1 VVDLSIAGP
10 AIGSIIKQLR
20 LQADISR
27 VQLGAAAGVS
37 ASHIAH
43 IENGQ
48 RFPSAKVLYKI
59 APHLYIGEG
68 ELLSLAGYVSAEQYN
83 LLRNY
88 DNSRLDQEVAALL
101 AKEPVEVQ
109 RAIVSILSIVKYVA
123 EGIVREYAR
132 VKDEDSQESILD

>member
-1 VVDLSIAGP
+1 MSIASR

-27 VQLGAAAGVS
+27 VQLGVASGVS

-48 RFPSAKVLYKI
+48 RFPSAKVLCKI
-59 APHLYIGEG
+59 APHLCISEV
-68 ELLSLAGYVSAEQYN
+68 ELLSLAGYVSAEKYN
-83 LLRNY
+83 LLGYY
-88 DNSRLDQEVAALL
+88 DKSRLDQDVAALL
-101 AKEPVEVQ
+101 AQEPVEVQ

-123 EGIVREYAR
+123 ESIVREHAQAS
-132 VKDEDSQESILD
+132 DEVPQENVVD